1 MEVSYGCY
9 LFAHLQERVVFRRGE
24 KEEVELQLGSHTHRS
39 IVPYVSA
46 ALLRRLKAITPRVAG
61 SAILLHLGTNDCDRL
76 SAKIV
81 IEKLAGLIDVLRSL
95 CPNAQIYVNS
105 IPQRRDKMS
114 TVDEVNDLLI
124 NFERDLGCK
133 VIDNSN
139 IQRSMLIDPK
149 HFNKTGF
156 FLLLANIRFG
166 MFDKR
171 SQLLDTF
178 VR

>member
-1 MEVSYGCY
+1 MLVIHNSHLKNLNENILNFNTPTQKLLAYTIKQAEDMIKQATFVS
-9 LFAHLQERVVFRRGE
+9 QP
-24 KEEVELQLGSHTHRS
+24 K
-39 IVPYVSA
+39 
-46 ALLRRLKAITPRVAG
+46 K
-61 SAILLHLGTNDCDRL
+61 ILLHLGTNDCDRL

-149 HFNKTGF
+149 HFNKTVF